1 MRAHGT
7 KRRKGTNTKFGKTDV
22 GRFENREGDQPGECW
37 INLNPI
43 IGRTDS
49 PGKREDTCY
58 QKANKRSAGDATL
71 VVSVPKH
78 RRSSSGHG
86 PFKFSH
92 SGPLKA
98 YKEELHEERTT
109 NVS

>member
-1 MRAHGT
+1 MKLSWQSHVDSSEIVERLRAHGT

-49 PGKREDTCY
+49 PGKREDTE
-58 QKANKRSAGDATL
+58 G
-71 VVSVPKH
+71 
-78 RRSSSGHG
+78 
-86 PFKFSH
+86 
-92 SGPLKA
+92 
-98 YKEELHEERTT
+98 
-109 NVS
+109 